1 MCAHARLA
9 ACTSLSDTVSAVQAL
24 EELRKQ
30 PSGWWGV
37 VLSPLITQIR
47 EYHTIHNLS
56 TFPVSHAFCHLA
68 ISCQLCM
75 HVCHLQYSQEH
86 LHRLVANVHSLL
98 LLLLLLSNLL
108 LSQRAS
114 FSQMSTDHLGKSPL

>member
-1 MCAHARLA
+1 MPFYTVSENGDLAAWYRDMCAHARTA
-9 ACTSLSDTVSAVQAL
+9 ACKSLSDSVSAVQAL

-37 VLSPLITQIR
+37 VLSPLVTQIR

-75 HVCHLQYSQEH
+75 HVCHLHVQALLQYSQEH
-86 LHRLVANVHSLL
+86 LHRMVAKCI
-98 LLLLLLSNLL
+98 
-108 LSQRAS
+108 RWCCCC
-114 FSQMSTDHLGKSPL
+114 